1 VTAIRPLQIL
11 FDEIVFSVFIENMSE
26 KPEAPD
32 QLTLARDE
40 FISQWGAM
48 GGAWGINRT
57 MAQVHALLMTSDKAL
72 TTDDVMADLKI
83 SRGNAHQNLR
93 ELVGWG
99 LVRSVIRKGERK
111 EFFESEKDVWRMFCI
126 IARERK
132 RREVE
137 PALRA
142 LRTCEEQTRSL
153 RGDRATAFNRQ
164 IKALE
169 QFLSQAESIM
179 DRVSKSEQSTI
190 MPLFLKMFSKTTK

>member
-1 VTAIRPLQIL
+1 M
-11 FDEIVFSVFIENMSE
+11 NE
-26 KPEAPD
+26 KPTQPD
-32 QLTLARDE
+32 LLTTARDE

-57 MAQVHALLMTSDKAL
+57 MAQVHALLMTSEKAL
-72 TTDDVMADLKI
+72 TTDEVMDELKI
-83 SRGNAHQNLR
+83 SRGNVHQNLR

-99 LVRSVIRKGERK
+99 LVRNVIRKGERK
-111 EFFESEKDVWRMFCI
+111 EYYESEKDVWRMFCI

-142 LRTCEEQTRSL
+142 LRACEEQTRSL
-153 RGDRATAFNRQ
+153 RGEKAVAFNKQ

-169 QFLSQAESIM
+169 EFLSQMDAMM
-179 DRVSKSEQSTI
+179 DRMSRSEQSVI
-190 MPLFLKMFSKTTK
+190 MPLLLKTFARGTK